1 MTKFKPT
8 PENKHRLLTSSH
20 IVDNNRFPE
29 HPLFEKGYS
38 ASLNGFSG
46 VAEFSTFPL
55 RQLFVN
61 KHNRFPCEWDT
72 CFISLEDITQYVDE
86 NNAAVISTHYCK
98 NGKDIEKCVLFLGG
112 EECVYVYFYRISFRS
127 GQIKY
132 GVSLLF
138 TKKTKAVDKIIT
150 DFIKMVIPEEEKKK
164 IGRLNILIQTS
175 DGFELEEKEIKN
187 PEIDFSTNYNKDFE
201 PINNLIVE
209 KLSEDKSKGL
219 VLLHGEPGTGK
230 TTYIRYLINN
240 VEKRIIYV
248 PPNMASSLASPE
260 LIKFLI
266 ENSNSILVI
275 EDAENVLMKR
285 VGNSTQ
291 ATANIL
297 NLTDGLLSDCIN
309 TQVVATF
316 NTNVLNIDDAL
327 LRKGRLISIY
337 KFEKLSN
344 ERVEKL
350 CINLGVEN
358 DGSYKLSDIYNSNEK
373 SFTKNQSQIG
383 F

>member
-1 MTKFKPT
+1 
-8 PENKHRLLTSSH
+8 
-20 IVDNNRFPE
+20 
-29 HPLFEKGYS
+29 
-38 ASLNGFSG
+38 
-46 VAEFSTFPL
+46 
-55 RQLFVN
+55 
-61 KHNRFPCEWDT
+61 
-72 CFISLEDITQYVDE
+72 
-86 NNAAVISTHYCK
+86 
-98 NGKDIEKCVLFLGG
+98 
-112 EECVYVYFYRISFRS
+112 
-127 GQIKY
+127 
-132 GVSLLF
+132 
-138 TKKTKAVDKIIT
+138 
-150 DFIKMVIPEEEKKK
+150 
-164 IGRLNILIQTS
+164 
-175 DGFELEEKEIKN
+175 
-187 PEIDFSTNYNKDFE
+187 
-201 PINNLIVE
+201 
-209 KLSEDKSKGL
+209 
-219 VLLHGEPGTGK
+219 
-230 TTYIRYLINN
+230 
-240 VEKRIIYV
+240 
-248 PPNMASSLASPE
+248 MASSLASPE